1 MAGKPPG
8 WIVLGVLR
16 VLAEQGPLTGAGLR
30 LALGA
35 EQREISSV
43 ISRMCR
49 VLPTKPKRL
58 FIREWVRDDEGSST
72 AHPRAVYDI
81 GDLPDARKPKPDRAA
96 VTKRCRDR
104 KAKRVSSVW
113 EFAMPRRA
121 RQAREKQHQGAP
133 DVHP

>member
-1 MAGKPPG
+1 MAGLPPG

-16 VLAEQGPLTGAGLR
+16 VLDEQGPLTGAGLR
-30 LALGA
+30 RALGA

-43 ISRMCR
+43 ICRMCR
-49 VLPTKPKRL
+49 VLPTKPKR
-58 FIREWVRDDEGSST
+58 IYIKEWVRDDEGSTT

-81 GDLPDARKPKPDRAA
+81 GDLPDAPRPKPNRAA

-104 KAKRVSSVW
+104 KAARVSSVW

-121 RQAREKQHQGAP
+121 RQAREKQYQQER
-133 DVHP
+133 V